1 MPRPKKE
8 EKTLGE
14 PLMAGLE
21 ESVAY
26 RNEGGAEKVTRT
38 RRNAS
43 SYIERTN
50 RFSHIEKGLIPFNY
64 SQGVSKNSN
73 VDIRDAVILCQKC
86 YYNFA
91 IFRNTID
98 LMTEFSVADL
108 YFTGGSKKSKSFFES
123 LFRKIDLVGL
133 QDKFFREYYRSGNV
147 FFHRF
152 DAKVQKKDIPKL
164 SRVFGVK
171 RLTAKH
177 EVTLPSRYIILN
189 PADVQAG
196 GNISF
201 VASRFYKL
209 LSDYE
214 IERLRNPRTEED
226 REVFESLDAKTRKLI
241 HEKGHH
247 SIIIPLDP
255 AKTIG
260 VFYKKMDYEPL
271 AVPMGWPVLEAINAK
286 QEMRLMDMAV
296 TRTTHQAILLVT
308 MGAEPEK
315 GGVNQKNL
323 EAMQKLFANESVG
336 RVLISDYTTKA
347 EFVIPEIADLLDPK
361 KYEVIDRDINV
372 GLNNILV
379 GGEKYANQQT
389 KVEVFMAR
397 LKQGRSVFINEF
409 LDIEIKRI
417 AKELGFRNY
426 PKANFEDIP
435 LREDYNLRRIY
446 SRLIEIGVLT
456 PEEGIMAIRKNT
468 QRDYR

>member
-1 MPRPKKE
+1 MLIYTLPE
-8 EKTLGE
+8 EARSLR
-14 PLMAGLE
+14 L
-21 ESVAY
+21 
-26 RNEGGAEKVTRT
+26 
-38 RRNAS
+38 
-43 SYIERTN
+43 
-50 RFSHIEKGLIPFNY
+50 FSKAFL
-64 SQGVSKNSN
+64 K
-73 VDIRDAVILCQKC
+73 
-86 YYNFA
+86 
-91 IFRNTID
+91 
-98 LMTEFSVADL
+98 
-108 YFTGGSKKSKSFFES
+108 
-123 LFRKIDLVGL
+123 KIDLTGL

-147 FFHRF
+147 FVYRF
-152 DAKVQKKDIPKL
+152 DAKVQKKDVPKL
-164 SRVFGVK
+164 SKVFGVK
-171 RLTAKH
+171 RLTAKS
-177 EVTLPSRYIILN
+177 EVMLPSRYIILN
-189 PADVQAG
+189 PADIQAG

-201 VASRFYKL
+201 VASKFYKL

-214 IERLRNPRTEED
+214 IERLKNPRSEED
-226 REVFESLDAKTRKLI
+226 IEVFQSLDPKTQKLI
-241 HEKGHH
+241 REQGHNA
-247 SIIIPLDP
+247 ITIALDP
-255 AKTIG
+255 AKTTG
-260 VFYKKMDYEPL
+260 VFYKKMDYEPM

-308 MGAEPEK
+308 MGAEPDK

-397 LKQGRSVFINEF
+397 LKQGRTVFINEF
-409 LDIEIKRI
+409 LEPEIKRI
-417 AKELGFRNY
+417 SKELGFRNY
-426 PKANFEDIP
+426 PKPHFEDIP

-456 PEEGIMAIRKNT
+456 PERRHNGNKR
-468 QRDYR
+468 Q